1 MVSYIVIPAHTE
13 AETEGS
19 QFKASLDE
27 ETLSEKKKKT
37 KSKRAETWLKW
48 LGDPK
53 FNLQHHKKKKRK
65 GI

>member
-1 MVSYIVIPAHTE
+1 MKRPYL
-13 AETEGS
+13 
-19 QFKASLDE
+19 K
-27 ETLSEKKKKT
+27 KKKKT